1 MKKKAFYI
9 LLGMVLMFGFNTKVK
24 ADGSC
29 RCYYGTDA
37 FGIVVNVTDS
47 GVPDVTKSGT
57 QSTYINLSTNNLSV
71 TNFNVQARFI
81 IQLLVVVEVLHIVI

>member
-1 MKKKAFYI
+1 MIDKIKIIIYKLRRWLRVKKKAFYI

-57 QSTYINLSTNNLSV
+57 QSTYINL
-71 TNFNVQARFI
+71 
-81 IQLLVVVEVLHIVI
+81 